1 MALTFRRIVAPALAL
16 TVLAATNGIAD
27 SASASTNA
35 PRPAASTL
43 RIKRMPAGSITI
55 DPASLVDGGRQVV
68 IDAVPSDGLSD
79 PQVTVTS
86 TGAVSVAS
94 GPRSIRTAAATSL
107 DVSVARPT
115 GAGRITATMTGVDAA
130 GHAVHVSD
138 TVWVDTVAGTTVVS
152 ATGTQDL
159 QLQVIDL
166 RAAKGLLS
174 AEQAEAA
181 RRQALGGTNSRVT
194 VSPSATC
201 LQVCISGLV
210 QWTDSAGNTHVVR
223 KAPVWIMDAN
233 AGPDSFVDETVTD
246 DTGHFTIEVNNTDPE
261 GGARDIYVDV
271 YAAGPGF
278 NINDHYIESGVTNNI
293 ATGTNLVTNFT
304 ANNVADNNTA
314 FSLQNAMVVA
324 GEYVEGVRGSAF
336 PGILVEFPSPGGGS
350 YYDGVSLKV
359 DGLDRWDWDVM
370 LHEYGHYIADLMDIE
385 DNPGGSHSNT
395 NLSDTKGKDVG
406 TRLAFGEAWPTYF
419 AVSALR
425 EMGTASL
432 SIPNIGDTSYQ
443 DTEDQVLTDN
453 LETGET
459 LGEDNENTIQSILW
473 DLYDTPS
480 DGIDRVALGTDV
492 IWDLLDAG
500 NPATWRLSTA
510 YQLFAP
516 GASATENDRNCIFS
530 QQNVAPRLTGAEQV
544 SLGADPASPT
554 LNWSRGNGG
563 DYPNNS
569 FEVQYRDSTGGTL
582 LFTSGTIAALTY
594 TAPSQDWAD
603 AVAASDG
610 TIVVS
615 VLGTQTDS
623 PTTGPYRSCAKTFD
637 FAVATYTPL
646 VPVRLMDTRASGD
659 TPDDIGEKIGLRTA
673 NATTELAVGG
683 RADIPTNAVA
693 VALNVTVVAP
703 QANGFATVWPCGET
717 KPNASNLNFVA
728 GKNIPNSV
736 ITKLG
741 VDGEVCFSTSANTH
755 LIADVAGFYPL
766 GSTFVPQVPGR
777 LLDTRASGQT
787 VDDISEQE
795 GLQPANAPYELAVGD
810 RYSIPADASAVVLNV
825 TVTGPQFGGFATVWP
840 CGTTKPNASNLN
852 FTAGRTIPNL
862 VITKLG
868 TAGKVCIVATATTHL
883 IADVSG
889 YYPAGSGYTPIV
901 PERFLDTRASG
912 ATIDDDFEATGALA
926 AGGTGDLLVGGRG
939 SVPADASAVVLNVT
953 VTAPQSGGFV
963 TVWPCGT
970 PQPNAS
976 NLNFTAGTTIA
987 NLVIAKVGVDGYVCI
1002 NTTATTHVIADVSG
1016 YYP

>member
-1 MALTFRRIVAPALAL
+1 MVLTLV
-16 TVLAATNGIAD
+16 AATNGMVSPV
-27 SASASTNA
+27 SAAAGTA
-35 PRPAASTL
+35 PPQSLQDAVRV
-43 RIKRMPAGSITI
+43 KRMPAGSIEI
-55 DPASLVDGGRQVV
+55 DPSSLADGGRQIAV
-68 IDAVPSDGLSD
+68 DAVPSAGLRD

-86 TGAVSVAS
+86 TGAVAVGGGA
-94 GPRSIRTAAATSL
+94 RSIGEATATSL
-107 DVSVARPT
+107 DVSVALPV
-115 GAGRITATMTGVDAA
+115 GAGRITATMNGVDAA
-130 GHAVHVSD
+130 GHQLAVSD

-152 ATGTQDL
+152 TTGTQDL

-166 RAAKGLLS
+166 RAAKGLL
-174 AEQAEAA
+174 APEQAEAA

-194 VSPSATC
+194 ISPSATC
-201 LQVCISGLV
+201 AQVCISGLV
-210 QWTDSAGNTHVVR
+210 LWTDSAGNTHVVR

-278 NINDHYIESGVTNNI
+278 NINDHYIESSVTNNI

-324 GEYVEGVRGSAF
+324 GEYVQGVRGSAF

-350 YYDGVSLKV
+350 YYDGISLKV

-370 LHEYGHYIADLMDIE
+370 LHEYGHYVADLLNIE
-385 DNPGGSHSNT
+385 SNPGGSHSNT

-406 TRLAFGEAWPTYF
+406 TRLAFGEGWPTYF

-432 SIPNIGDTSYQ
+432 NIPNIGDTSYQ

-453 LETGET
+453 LEIGET

-473 DLYDTPS
+473 DLYDAPV
-480 DGIDRVALGTDV
+480 DGIDRVAMGTDA

-500 NPATWRLSTA
+500 NPASWRLSTA
-510 YQLFAP
+510 YPLFAP

-530 QQNVAPRLTGAEQV
+530 QQNVSPRLAGAESV
-544 SLGADPASPT
+544 SLGAAPASPT
-554 LNWSRGNGG
+554 LTWSRGNGG
-563 DYPNNS
+563 NYPNNQ

-582 LFTSGTIAALTY
+582 LFTSGTITALTY
-594 TAPSQDWAD
+594 TAPSPDWAD

-615 VLGTQTDS
+615 VIGTQTNT
-623 PTTGPYRSCAKTFD
+623 PATGPYRSCAKTFD
-637 FAVATYTPL
+637 LTVATYTPL
-646 VPVRLMDTRASGD
+646 VPARLMDTRPTGLTADDVRGPASIS
-659 TPDDIGEKIGLRTA
+659 TPGT
-673 NATTELAVGG
+673 TTELPVGG
-683 RADIPTNAVA
+683 RVEIPTNAIA
-693 VALNVTVVAP
+693 VALNVTVVSP
-703 QANGFATVWPCGET
+703 QGSGFATVWPCGT
-717 KPNASNLNFVA
+717 TQPNASNLNFVA

-741 VDGEVCFSTSANTH
+741 VDGKVCFATSKTTH
-755 LIADVAGFYPL
+755 LIADVAGYYPA
-766 GSTFVPQVPGR
+766 GSTFVPLDPGR
-777 LLDTRASGQT
+777 LLDTRSSGLT
-787 VDDISEQE
+787 VDGISDAE
-795 GLQPANAPYELAVGD
+795 GLQPAGVPYELEVGG
-810 RYSIPADASAVVLNV
+810 RYSIPSDASAVVLNV
-825 TVTGPQFGGFATVWP
+825 TVTGPQIGGFATVWP

-868 TAGKVCIVATATTHL
+868 AAGKVCISATATTHL

-912 ATIDDDFEATGALA
+912 QTIDNDFEATGALA

-953 VTAPQSGGFV
+953 VTSPQTGGFV

-976 NLNFTAGTTIA
+976 NLNFSAGTTIA